1 MPEQVLDAVAFPRL
15 DEAQLAA
22 LERCA
27 CPSRKRYR
35 DGQTLIE
42 AGSPTFDFFVISSG
56 RIEILDPG
64 EEPPQTLAILGPG
77 EFTGEASHL
86 TGGRSLVTAVARG
99 DVDVYEISP
108 DALRLALE
116 RCPRVSDV
124 ILQAFMARRQLLREP
139 GRYAGVRVV
148 GSRYS
153 RDTFRI
159 REFLS
164 KNRVPFRWFDI
175 ESDPD
180 VHRLLARFGIR
191 SDETPVVALGNKLL
205 LRNPS
210 DEELG
215 EALGI
220 RRPLEQHVFDL
231 VIVGAGPSG
240 LAAAVYGAS
249 EGLDTLVLERV
260 APGGQAGTSMRIEN
274 YLGFP
279 TGLTGGELMERAVLQ
294 AEKFGAHLTLPVA
307 VTELTFDGEYPRVR
321 LDDGNDVA
329 TKCLL
334 IATGAQYRKLAVEG
348 CDAFEGAGVFYA
360 ATPNELQLCR
370 GQDVAVVGGGNSA
383 GQASVFLAEN
393 THKVHLLVRGN
404 SLYKSMSAYLAKRIE
419 NTENIEVLLD
429 TNVTRMRGD
438 AHLSEV
444 EIKNERTGE
453 RRTLRVAALFS
464 FIGAAPRTEWLKNE
478 IATDDHGF
486 VRTGPDVAPSAPAA
500 SMAPGERPAHAR
512 RAPFLLET
520 SRRGVFAAG
529 DVRSGSVK
537 RVASAVGEGA
547 MSVQLVHEHFKQS

>member
-1 MPEQVLDAVAFPRL
+1 MAEQVLDAVAFPRL

-42 AGSPTFDFFVISSG
+42 AGDPTFKFFVISSG
-56 RIEILDPG
+56 QIEILDPG
-64 EEPPQTLAILGPG
+64 EEPPKTLAILGPG
-77 EFTGEASHL
+77 EFTGEATHL

-99 DVDVYEISP
+99 EVDVYEISP
-108 DALRLALE
+108 DALRVVLE
-116 RCPRVSDV
+116 RCPEVSDV
-124 ILQAFMARRQLLREP
+124 ILQAFMARRQILREP

-159 REFLS
+159 RDFLS

-180 VHRLLARFGIR
+180 VLRLLGRFGIR
-191 SDETPVVALGNKLL
+191 SNETPVVALGKNLL

-220 RRPLEQHVFDL
+220 RRPLQQHVFDL

-249 EGLDTLVLERV
+249 EGLDTLVLERM

-294 AEKFGAHLTLPVA
+294 AEKFGAALTVPVA
-307 VTELTFDGEYPRVR
+307 VTELTFDGEYPRLR
-321 LDDGNDVA
+321 LDNGDEVA

-334 IATGAQYRKLAVEG
+334 IATGAQYRKLPVEG
-348 CDAFEGAGVFYA
+348 CDEFEGAGVFYA
-360 ATPNELQLCR
+360 ATPNELQFCR
-370 GQDVAVVGGGNSA
+370 GQEVAVVGAGNSA
-383 GQASVFLAEN
+383 GQASVYLAEN
-393 THKVHLLVRGN
+393 TRKVYLLVRGD
-404 SLYKSMSAYLAKRIE
+404 SLYNSMSAYLAKRIE
-419 NTENIEVLLD
+419 ETENIEVLLN

-438 AHLSEV
+438 KFLSEV
-444 EIKNERTGE
+444 EIKNDKTGE
-453 RRTLRVAALFS
+453 LRRLRVAALFS

-486 VRTGPDVAPSAPAA
+486 VRTGPEVAEARAA
-500 SMAPGERPAHAR
+500 STASSGPPANAR

-520 SRRGVFAAG
+520 NRRGVFAAG
-529 DVRSGSVK
+529 DVRSGSIK